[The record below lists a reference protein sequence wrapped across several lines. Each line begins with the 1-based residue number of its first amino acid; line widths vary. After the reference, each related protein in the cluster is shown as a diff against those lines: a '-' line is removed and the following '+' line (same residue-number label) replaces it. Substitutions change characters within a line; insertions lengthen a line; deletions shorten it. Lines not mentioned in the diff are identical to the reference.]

1 MIRLFD
7 TLFRLIGRL
16 VLISLIIVGLVATG
30 GFVGVGP
37 LADELGE
44 TNPGSDISVDGLS
57 NPLTDSP
64 VDPSNQSGGT
74 NESVDQNASA
84 VDEAHTERLVHEAIN
99 DERTAE
105 ELDPLERDD
114 ELRAVA
120 REHSADMI
128 EQEYVGHESPD
139 GVTPGDRLAEAGCSA
154 GGENVAQSWFGE
166 PVDVD
171 GERFVADDERELA
184 DHLVERWMDS
194 PGHRENILRESFAEG
209 GVGVVV
215 TEDNRVYATQ
225 KFCAGP
231 TAGGLD
237 FPLR

>member
-7 TLFRLIGRL
+7 TLFRILGRL
-16 VLISLIIVGLVATG
+16 VLISLVIVGVVATG
-30 GFVGVGP
+30 GFVGIGP

-44 TNPGSDISVDGLS
+44 TEPGSDISVDGLS

-64 VDPSNQSGGT
+64 VNETDST
-74 NESVDQNASA
+74 NESVDRNASA
-84 VDEAHTERLVHEAIN
+84 VDEAETERLVDEAVN

-105 ELDPLERDD
+105 GLDPLEPDD
-114 ELRAVA
+114 ELQRVA

-128 EQEYVGHESPD
+128 DQGYVGHESPD
-139 GVTPGDRLAEAGCSA
+139 GVTPADRLSEAGCSA

-171 GERFVADDERELA
+171 GERFVADDEAELA
-184 DHLVERWMDS
+184 DHLVDRWMDS
-194 PGHRENILRESFAEG
+194 PGHRENILRESFAES

-225 KFCAGP
+225 KFCAGS
-231 TAGGLD
+231 TAGG
-237 FPLR
+237 FFTVR

>member
-16 VLISLIIVGLVATG
+16 ILISLVIVGLVATA

-57 NPLTDSP
+57 SPLTDSP
-64 VDPSNQSGGT
+64 VDFTNQ
-74 NESVDQNASA
+74 SVDQNATA
-84 VDEAHTERLVHEAIN
+84 VDEAETEQLVHEAIN

-105 ELDPLERDD
+105 GLDPLEHDD
-114 ELRAVA
+114 DLQAVA
-120 REHSADMI
+120 RGHSADMI
-128 EQEYVGHESPD
+128 DQEYVGHESPD
-139 GVTPGDRLAEAGCSA
+139 GVTPADRLDDAGCPA
-154 GGENVAQSWFGE
+154 GGENVAQSWVGE

-171 GERFVADDERELA
+171 GEQFVANNEAELA

-194 PGHRENILRESFAEG
+194 PGHRENVLRESFAES
-209 GVGVVV
+209 GVGIVV
-215 TEDNRVYATQ
+215 TDDNRVYATQ
-225 KFCAGP
+225 KFCDGSV
-231 TAGGLD
+231 TGGL
-237 FPLR
+237 FTVR

>member
-7 TLFRLIGRL
+7 TLFRILGRL
-16 VLISLIIVGLVATG
+16 VLISLVIVGVVATG
-30 GFVGVGP
+30 GFVGIGP

-44 TNPGSDISVDGLS
+44 TEPGSDISVDGLS

-64 VDPSNQSGGT
+64 VNETDST
-74 NESVDQNASA
+74 NESVDRNASA
-84 VDEAHTERLVHEAIN
+84 VDEAETERLVDEAVN

-105 ELDPLERDD
+105 GLDPLEPDD
-114 ELRAVA
+114 ELQRVA

-128 EQEYVGHESPD
+128 DQGYVGHESPD
-139 GVTPGDRLAEAGCSA
+139 GVTPADRLSEAGCSA

-171 GERFVADDERELA
+171 GERFVADDEAELA
-184 DHLVERWMDS
+184 DHLVDRWMDS
-194 PGHRENILRESFAEG
+194 PGHRENILRESFAES

-215 TEDNRVYATQ
+215 TEENRVYATQ
-225 KFCAGP
+225 KFCAGSAASGFF
-231 TAGGLD
+231 TV
-237 FPLR
+237 R

>member
-7 TLFRLIGRL
+7 TLFRLLGRL
-16 VLISLIIVGLVATG
+16 VLVSLVIVGLVATG

-64 VDPSNQSGGT
+64 VDPSNQT
-74 NESVDQNASA
+74 NNSVDRNASA
-84 VDEAHTERLVHEAIN
+84 VDEAETERLIHEAIN

-105 ELDPLERDD
+105 GVDPLERDD
-114 ELRAVA
+114 ELRRVA

-128 EQEYVGHESPD
+128 DQGYVGHESPG
-139 GVTPGDRLAEAGCSA
+139 GVTPADRLADAGCSA
-154 GGENVAQSWFGE
+154 GGENVAQSWFGQ

-171 GERFVADDERELA
+171 GERFVADDEQELA

-194 PGHRENILRESFAEG
+194 PGHRENVLRESFAES
-209 GVGVVV
+209 GVGVVI

-225 KFCAGP
+225 KFCADSA
-231 TAGGLD
+231 AGGLD